1 MKISGLLLP
10 AGFFV
15 AALGRVA
22 AQQTSPLYS
31 GTVPNSQPSRVEETS
46 GTVANRGV
54 RISNVGQPNLTAFLP
69 PAGMANGTAAIIWP
83 GGGYA
88 RL

>member
-1 MKISGLLLP
+1 MKISGLLLS
-10 AGFFV
+10 AGFVV

-22 AQQTSPLYS
+22 AQQTFPLYS
-31 GTVPNSQPSRVEETS
+31 GIVPNSQPSRVEETS
-46 GTVANRGV
+46 GAMANRGM
-54 RISNVGQPNLTAFLP
+54 RISNVGQLNLTAFLP
-69 PAGMANGTAAIIWP
+69 PAGTANGTAIIICP

>member
-1 MKISGLLLP
+1 MKISGLLIS

-22 AQQTSPLYS
+22 AQQTCPLYS

-46 GTVANRGV
+46 AVNGTVIV
-54 RISNVGQPNLTAFLP
+54 IC
-69 PAGMANGTAAIIWP
+69 P
-83 GGGYA
+83 GGGYS